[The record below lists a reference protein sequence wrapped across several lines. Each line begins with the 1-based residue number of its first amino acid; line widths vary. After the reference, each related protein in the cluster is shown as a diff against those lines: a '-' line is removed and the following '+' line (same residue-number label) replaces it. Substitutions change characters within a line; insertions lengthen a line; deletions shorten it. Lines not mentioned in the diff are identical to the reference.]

1 MKLTIGIPN
10 FNGGNNLK
18 EAIES
23 CQHIKL
29 PKEDI
34 EILIVDNQS
43 TDDSISTIEKLGE
56 KITNIRLWQNS
67 TNVGRIGNW
76 NTVLEKAEGDY
87 LILLFTNDKIYG
99 KNNIEKILKI
109 LDENQTISLCISA
122 LIKKE
127 KNGSYIKWQIKSTSP
142 ALNGSVE
149 ATFDKTDD
157 SDIYTGS
164 VRIEWPDP
172 NNENWF
178 VFATSKI
185 TLKMHLY

>member
-43 TDDSISTIEKLGE
+43 TDDSISTIEKLGK

-76 NTVLEKAEGDY
+76 NTVLEKAEGD
-87 LILLFTNDKIYG
+87 
-99 KNNIEKILKI
+99 KNLAANL
-109 LDENQTISLCISA
+109 
-122 LIKKE
+122 
-127 KNGSYIKWQIKSTSP
+127 
-142 ALNGSVE
+142 
-149 ATFDKTDD
+149 
-157 SDIYTGS
+157 
-164 VRIEWPDP
+164 
-172 NNENWF
+172 
-178 VFATSKI
+178 
-185 TLKMHLY
+185 LKMGRSTLFRKIKLLGIKLNDPE

>member
-10 FNGGNNLK
+10 FNGGSNLK

-29 PKEDI
+29 SKEDI

-76 NTVLEKAEGDY
+76 NTG
-87 LILLFTNDKIYG
+87 FR
-99 KNNIEKILKI
+99 
-109 LDENQTISLCISA
+109 
-122 LIKKE
+122 
-127 KNGSYIKWQIKSTSP
+127 KS
-142 ALNGSVE
+142 
-149 ATFDKTDD
+149 
-157 SDIYTGS
+157 
-164 VRIEWPDP
+164 
-172 NNENWF
+172 
-178 VFATSKI
+178 
-185 TLKMHLY
+185 